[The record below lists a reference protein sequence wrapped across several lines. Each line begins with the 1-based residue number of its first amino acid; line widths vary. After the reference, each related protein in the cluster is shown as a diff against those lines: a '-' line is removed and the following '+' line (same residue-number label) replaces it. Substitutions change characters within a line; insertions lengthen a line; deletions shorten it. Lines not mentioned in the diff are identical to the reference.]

1 VKINL
6 RTLPEEGTTLQ
17 GTLAPGPYDLPCE
30 PDQSWAPIEYRLF
43 VQILGKEC
51 LVAGTLKTTLLT
63 PCARCLEPLQHP
75 IEVVQFEHTFEVE
88 NMETIDLTLQIRE
101 DIVLGLPLVI
111 RCVLEADGRCPVT
124 GRYPGLKTDPE
135 SPSLQEDI
143 WGALDQWKEK

>member
-1 VKINL
+1 MKINL

-17 GTLAPGPYDLPCE
+17 GALAPEPYDLPCE
-30 PDQSWAPIEYRLF
+30 PGQSWAPIEYRLF
-43 VQILGKEC
+43 VQILGTEC
-51 LVAGTLKTTLLT
+51 LVAGTLQTTLHT

-75 IEVVQFEHTFEVE
+75 VEVAQFEHSFEAE
-88 NMETIDLTLQIRE
+88 KMETIDLTLQIRE

-124 GRYPGLKTDPE
+124 GRYPGPKTDPE
-135 SPSLQEDI
+135 PASLQEDI